1 MVNFGRLSW
10 YWHGWLTKGTV
21 ILTRKAFFDA
31 REHRGPLSLEYGVL
45 GVVDSG
51 LTRVFESLRVDCR
64 LVLHIPFDERIDNCR
79 DIRLPALVHGT
90 LAMQKRER

>member
-31 REHRGPLSLEYGVL
+31 SEHRGPLSLEYGVL

-51 LTRVFESLRVDCR
+51 LTLVFESLRVECR
-64 LVLHIPFDERIDNCR
+64 VWLSTKLDERID
-79 DIRLPALVHGT
+79 DI
-90 LAMQKRER
+90 